1 MPSAGAH
8 ITNVKRGRTCNPSIP
23 SAGKHV
29 TDASA
34 RKRVTDA
41 MRGKT
46 IYLEDPKRGK
56 TCNRCKTRENMKPMS
71 SAGKHVADAK
81 SGKMLCSQV
90 SYWLERYDF
99 SYKRYLNM

>member
-41 MRGKT
+41 MRGKNH
-46 IYLEDPKRGK
+46 IPRG
-56 TCNRCKTRENMKPMS
+56 P
-71 SAGKHVADAK
+71 
-81 SGKMLCSQV
+81 
-90 SYWLERYDF
+90 
-99 SYKRYLNM
+99 